1 MRRLTIV
8 FFEAGGGH
16 RSAAE
21 ALNDVLQAQTPA
33 WEVSLL
39 NLQELLDRL
48 DVVRNV
54 TGMRL
59 QDAYNLI
66 LRRGW
71 TRLSPQM
78 LVVLQG
84 IVRFYHAR
92 IVKVLKTYWAQHP
105 ADLVLSV
112 IPHFNRAQ
120 AESIRA
126 VAPEAPFV
134 TLLTDFADYPP
145 HFWIEPESQYI
156 IVGTDRA
163 KQQAIGMGHPASRI
177 FETSGMILKPRF
189 YQQAKVDRVSERQR
203 LGLDPDRPTAVVLF
217 GGHGSRAMVGITKR
231 LDQSDA
237 DVQLILLC
245 GHNQKLAADLKALQ
259 TRKPIFVEGFT
270 QKIDYYMALAD
281 FFIGKPGPGSISEA
295 LQFHLPVVVECNSR
309 TLPQERYNTEWLIEK
324 RCGIVLDSFRNIASG
339 VQGLLEK
346 STFDE
351 LRLNASRYSNR
362 ALFEVPVILEKIAQS
377 QGSLVA
383 TASPV

>member
-92 IVKVLKTYWAQHP
+92 IVKVLKAYWEQHP
-105 ADLVLSV
+105 TDLVLSV

-126 VAPEAPFV
+126 VAPEIPFV

-156 IVGTDRA
+156 IVGTERA
-163 KQQAIGMGHPASRI
+163 KQQAIGMGHPANRI

-189 YQQAKVDRVSERQR
+189 YQQTPVDRASERRR
-203 LGLDPDRPTAVVLF
+203 LVLDPDRPTGVVLF

-231 LDQSDA
+231 LDQSD
-237 DVQLILLC
+237 
-245 GHNQKLAADLKALQ
+245 G
-259 TRKPIFVEGFT
+259 
-270 QKIDYYMALAD
+270 
-281 FFIGKPGPGSISEA
+281 
-295 LQFHLPVVVECNSR
+295 
-309 TLPQERYNTEWLIEK
+309 
-324 RCGIVLDSFRNIASG
+324 
-339 VQGLLEK
+339 
-346 STFDE
+346 
-351 LRLNASRYSNR
+351 
-362 ALFEVPVILEKIAQS
+362 
-377 QGSLVA
+377 
-383 TASPV
+383 